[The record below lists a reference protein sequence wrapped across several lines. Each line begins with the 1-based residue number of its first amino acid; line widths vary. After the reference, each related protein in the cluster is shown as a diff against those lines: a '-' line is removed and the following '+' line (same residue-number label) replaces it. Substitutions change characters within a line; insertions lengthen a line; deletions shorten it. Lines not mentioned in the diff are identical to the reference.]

1 MESLL
6 TYLRLQM
13 KLRWGSEES
22 DKKSRRLTAA
32 VSVVTF
38 AVILLLEY
46 VLIGVLVDYF
56 SENLSSRE
64 IAVAFMTLTE
74 AALTVTAVAAQIKW
88 LLRPSD
94 VQITARFPVSP
105 FGMFVANLVMIYINL
120 TIYSLVLTVSMMG
133 VLGIA
138 TGMASVSYF
147 GGVFVAALIGP
158 VIPFA
163 VSVVVAVPTM
173 FLLNLL
179 ENHNYIKLFIFITG
193 VVVFFVAYDY
203 ILRMMADYFIYQR
216 ISNETADLWDKLI
229 LALNSEYNPFVYA
242 ANFLFFRDVELS
254 LIVNAAVFALFAGA
268 GTAIAKP
275 VYDRVRNRALEGK
288 RGIFNKKTALTS
300 DGAVA
305 AVIKKEFK
313 EIIRTRV
320 YAYFYLG
327 IAIATPVMV
336 FFCNRLVKQVGEAQI
351 GSSVAFGTSVL
362 VITAFMAMINVFSA
376 NIISKEGTRFYLT
389 KIIPVSFTAQLAIKS
404 LMNLMVSAGA
414 LAISCFVIGVLKF
427 VAPEQIYII
436 VAVEFVMAAGFI
448 FNGFNLNVRHPY
460 LKNKANGDVAE
471 INTSIMMAIG
481 LAFSAVLGGVS
492 IVLAYDNDVTLIYY
506 IISAVAGVYFLANA
520 LIFFTSA
527 ERKYNSIEP

>member
-1 MESLL
+1 
-6 TYLRLQM
+6 
-13 KLRWGSEES
+13 
-22 DKKSRRLTAA
+22 
-32 VSVVTF
+32 
-38 AVILLLEY
+38 
-46 VLIGVLVDYF
+46 
-56 SENLSSRE
+56 
-64 IAVAFMTLTE
+64 
-74 AALTVTAVAAQIKW
+74 
-88 LLRPSD
+88 
-94 VQITARFPVSP
+94 
-105 FGMFVANLVMIYINL
+105 
-120 TIYSLVLTVSMMG
+120 
-133 VLGIA
+133 
-138 TGMASVSYF
+138 
-147 GGVFVAALIGP
+147 
-158 VIPFA
+158 
-163 VSVVVAVPTM
+163 
-173 FLLNLL
+173 
-179 ENHNYIKLFIFITG
+179 
-193 VVVFFVAYDY
+193 
-203 ILRMMADYFIYQR
+203 MMADYFIYQR

-242 ANFLFFRDVELS
+242 ANFLFFRDVERS
-254 LIVNAAVFALFAGA
+254 LIVNAAVFAALAGA

-313 EIIRTRV
+313 EIMRTRV

-520 LIFFTSA
+520 VIFFTSA
-527 ERKYNSIEP
+527 ERRYNSIEP

>member
-56 SENLSSRE
+56 SENLTARE
-64 IAVAFMTLTE
+64 IATAFMTLTE
-74 AALTVTAVAAQIKW
+74 AVLTVSAIAAQIKW

-120 TIYSLVLTVSMMG
+120 TIYSLVLTVSIMG

-138 TGMASVSYF
+138 TGMANLSYF
-147 GGVFVAALIGP
+147 GGVFASALVGP

-163 VSVVVAVPTM
+163 ISVVVAVPVM

-179 ENHNYIKLFIFITG
+179 ENHNYIKLFIFIAG
-193 VVVFFVAYDY
+193 VVIFFVAYDY

-216 ISNETADLWDKLI
+216 ISNENADLWDKLI

-242 ANFLFFRDVELS
+242 ANFLFFRDVERS
-254 LIVNAAVFALFAGA
+254 LIVNAAVFAALAGA
-268 GTAIAKP
+268 GTVIAKP

-313 EIIRTRV
+313 EIMRTRV

-376 NIISKEGTRFYLT
+376 KGTRFYLT

-520 LIFFTSA
+520 VIFFTSA
-527 ERKYNSIEP
+527 ERRYNSIEP

>member
-1 MESLL
+1 MEAVA

-22 DKKSRRLTAA
+22 DRKSRLLTAV

-38 AVILLLEY
+38 MVILLLEY

-56 SENLSSRE
+56 SDGLTSEQ
-64 IAVAFMTLTE
+64 IATAFMTIVE
-74 AALTVTAVAAQIKW
+74 AVLTVTAVTAQIKW
-88 LLRPSD
+88 LLRPAD

-105 FGMFVANLVMIYINL
+105 FSMFLANLLMIYINL
-120 TIYSLVLTVSMMG
+120 TIYSAALTLSMMG

-138 TGMASVSYF
+138 TGMFTFEYF
-147 GGVFVAALIGP
+147 LGLCATALIGP

-163 VSVVVAVPTM
+163 VSVIVAVPVM
-173 FLLNLL
+173 FVLNLL
-179 ENHNYIKLFIFITG
+179 ENHNYVKLFIFILG
-193 VVVFFVAYDY
+193 IVAFFVTYDY

-229 LALNSEYNPFVYA
+229 LALNSEFNPFVYA
-242 ANFLFFRDVELS
+242 ANFIFFRDVGRS
-254 LIVNAAVFALFAGA
+254 LIVNAAVFAVLAGA
-268 GTAIAKP
+268 GMTIAKP

-300 DGAVA
+300 DGAVS

-313 EIIRTRV
+313 EIMRTRV

-351 GSSVAFGTSVL
+351 GGSVAFGTSVL

-376 NIISKEGTRFYLT
+376 NIVSKEGTRFYLT

-427 VAPEQIYII
+427 VETEQIFVI
-436 VAVEFVMAAGFI
+436 VAVELVMAAGFI
-448 FNGFNLNVRHPY
+448 LNGFNLNVRHPY

-471 INTSIMMAIG
+471 INTSIMMTIG
-481 LAFSAVLGGVS
+481 LLFSALLGGTS
-492 IVLAYDNDVTLIYY
+492 IVLAYDNEIKLVYY
-506 IISAVAGVYFLANA
+506 IISAVAAVYFLVNA
-520 LIFFTSA
+520 VIFFTSA